1 MNGDNQA
8 FKLFGFTDGAVTWGM
23 LVVLQEKQGKKY

>member
-1 MNGDNQA
+1 MKTRKHKLMNGDNQA

-23 LVVLQEKQGKKY
+23 LVVL